1 MCRVVAREEKLAD
14 ESAEAN
20 EQRDKRAARSLPP
33 ADARVGF
40 ERNFN
45 VRSESVAFA
54 GATVTA
60 SDLERHSQPLGKES
74 RFIVEVTRTFSATL
88 LECDSGLSRSFPTP
102 FEPDLVSRGR
112 RYLAAFEHPETPN
125 KAPEP
130 TPTAGTSAAEQ
141 PLVPAAVVAH
151 L

>member
-1 MCRVVAREEKLAD
+1 MAD
-14 ESAEAN
+14 EGAEAN
-20 EQRDKRAARSLPP
+20 EQRDKRAARSLRP

-88 LECDSGLSRSFPTP
+88 LERDAGLSRSFPTP

-112 RYLAAFEHPETPN
+112 RHLAAFEHPETPN

-130 TPTAGTSAAEQ
+130 TPGPVTPRAGARVA
-141 PLVPAAVVAH
+141 PAPIVAH